1 MKRFTIILFPVLFFA
16 GLSLRGQTPGRGAS
30 ERVVVRTSQGKIV
43 LALYDDTPLHRD
55 NFVKLVDSGFY
66 RGILFHR
73 AIRGFVI
80 QAGDPHSKEGL
91 ATKVYG
97 EGEIG
102 YRLPAEITQNAYHT
116 RGALGAAR
124 EPDRDN
130 PRKESSG
137 SHFYIV
143 QGAPVTDSMLD
154 AAEERLGAEM
164 PPEVREL
171 YRRGGGVPRLDG
183 GYTVFGYVVK
193 GMKTVDRIA
202 GRRTDEYDRPLQDVF
217 IRDMKVKH
225 RKKRK

>member
-1 MKRFTIILFPVLFFA
+1 MTALFFA
-16 GLSLRGQTPGRGAS
+16 GGSPRAQSPAREGAA
-30 ERVVVRTSQGKIV
+30 RVTVRTSLGKIV
-43 LALYDDTPLHRD
+43 LLLYDDTPLHRD

-73 AIRGFVI
+73 AIRDFVI
-80 QAGDPHSKEGL
+80 QAGDPRSKEGL

-102 YRLPAEITQNAYHT
+102 YKLPAEITQNAYHL

-130 PRKESSG
+130 PQKLSSG

-154 AAEERLGAEM
+154 AAEARRGTKM
-164 PPEVREL
+164 PPEVRAL
-171 YRRGGGVPRLDG
+171 YRRDGGVPRLDG
-183 GYTVFGYVVK
+183 GYTVFGRVVK

-202 GRRTDEYDRPLQDVF
+202 ALPTDEHDRPLQDVF
-217 IRDMKVKH
+217 IKDMTVRH
-225 RKKRK
+225 TSKKGKK